1 MGILLFSYLT
11 GGFSFWVREV
21 KVTLDFNTRGT
32 LRGYWS
38 PEMANNPHSIT
49 CAVYH
54 LVPISA
60 PMVLTAC
67 YYQPKLLD
75 SRPPWKKSR
84 GWPSGVVM
92 SVGMTIVCLTQ
103 LRCTLY
109 YNPKNHNVS
118 IHLFT
123 PFVVLCRNGKSL
135 SFCSNVTEF
144 SDKLMFIICSLDFNW
159 SSLRLYFIAILMF
172 S

>member
-1 MGILLFSYLT
+1 MLYQIQIMSSIMGTLFVKTHLLLWAFYFSYLT
-11 GGFSFWVREV
+11 GGLSFWVREV

-84 GWPSGVVM
+84 GWASGVVM

-109 YNPKNHNVS
+109 YNPKNHYVS
-118 IHLFT
+118 IHLLT
-123 PFVVLCRNGKSL
+123 PFVVLLL
-135 SFCSNVTEF
+135 S
-144 SDKLMFIICSLDFNW
+144 
-159 SSLRLYFIAILMF
+159 A
-172 S
+172 